1 MSHDMFMLSPT
12 RLVEIR
18 NALELSQEGMARLVG
33 VSFAT
38 VNRWENR
45 HSSPTGAVLE
55 VYRAL
60 DTALRAGRPV
70 KESLRTTTG
79 EPGRQL
85 HTIFQLA
92 YGGDDASTR

>member
-1 MSHDMFMLSPT
+1 MLKPS

-18 NALELSQEGMARLVG
+18 MALELSQEAMAPLLG

-45 HSSPTGAVLE
+45 HSAPTGAVLE

-60 DTALRAGRPV
+60 DA
-70 KESLRTTTG
+70 SLQEGLSAKDIVGKSPRD
-79 EPGRQL
+79 PGRQF
-85 HTIFQLA
+85 HRIFQLA
-92 YGGDDASTR
+92 YGGDDAGA

>member
-1 MSHDMFMLSPT
+1 MHQHGLMFAPS

-18 NALELSQEGMARLVG
+18 TALGFSQEAMAHLLG

-60 DTALRAGRPV
+60 DTALRAGRSAKDIVGNTP
-70 KESLRTTTG
+70 RD
-79 EPGRQL
+79 PGHQL
-85 HTIFQLA
+85 HRIFQLA
-92 YGGDDASTR
+92 YGGDDAGG

>member
-1 MSHDMFMLSPT
+1 MLESS

-18 NALELSQEGMARLVG
+18 TALGLSQEAMAHLLG

-45 HSSPTGAVLE
+45 HSAPTGAVLE

-60 DTALRAGRPV
+60 DASLRAGRTA
-70 KESLRTTTG
+70 KEIVGKSPRD
-79 EPGRQL
+79 PGRQL
-85 HTIFQLA
+85 HRIFQLA
-92 YGGDDASTR
+92 YGGDDAGG